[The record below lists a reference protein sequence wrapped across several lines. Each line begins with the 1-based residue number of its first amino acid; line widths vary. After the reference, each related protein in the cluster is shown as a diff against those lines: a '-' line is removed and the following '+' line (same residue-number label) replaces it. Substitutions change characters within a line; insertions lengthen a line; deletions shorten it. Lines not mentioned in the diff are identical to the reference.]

1 METKISIKLKVND
14 VTIELT
20 VDEAKRLADTLNE
33 LVGKKEKEYIP
44 YPAYPTYPTYPYRWA
59 PYWTW
64 HTTVNCT
71 TGVYSL
77 NPNIQVTYTSNIK
90 DL

>member
-64 HTTVNCT
+64 HTTDNCT